1 MIYEAHLLY
10 QHPGPKILMLDHH
23 LQHKVLHDS
32 THMSPLRCWK
42 KSPKALETEWRIG
55 MAWISIG

>member
-10 QHPGPKILMLDHH
+10 QHPGPKIHMLDHH
-23 LQHKVLHDS
+23 PQHKVLHDS

-42 KSPKALETEWRIG
+42 KLPKALEIE
-55 MAWISIG
+55 